1 MKRRIIAKLE
11 LKSEHIVKPIFFEGL
26 KKIGNP
32 KQIAEK
38 YYKLGIEEII
48 LKDIVASLYQR
59 ALNYKLIETIIKNLP
74 VPIALGGGVKSI
86 DDVHRLI
93 NCGADKICINTG
105 IFKNKKLIDQ
115 TAKIY
120 GSQSIV
126 VEIQSKKIG
135 DKWFCLTDNGRINTN
150 VEVGKWISET
160 QDRGAG
166 ELFLQ
171 SVDKDGTMEGFDI
184 KLFKSI
190 QKKIKIPVIFS
201 GGCGSLSHIKEILK
215 YKVSGICLS
224 SVLHYKKIKVKDVKK
239 ILK

>member
-1 MKRRIIAKLE
+1 MNRRIIAKLE

-38 YYKLGIEEII
+38 YYKLGIQEII
-48 LKDIVASLYQR
+48 IKDIVATLYQR
-59 ALNYKLIETIIKNLP
+59 SINYNLIKRVIKNLP
-74 VPIALGGGVKSI
+74 IPIVLGGGIKSI
-86 DDVHRLI
+86 DDIQRLI
-93 NCGADKICINTG
+93 NCGADKVCINSG
-105 IFKNKKLIDQ
+105 IFQKKNLLDQAAKL
-115 TAKIY
+115 Y

-150 VEVGKWISET
+150 VEVGKWISEV
-160 QDRGAG
+160 QARGAG
-166 ELFLQ
+166 ELLLQ

-184 KLFKSI
+184 QLLKNI
-190 QKKIKIPVIFS
+190 KKNIKIPMIFS
-201 GGCGSLSHIKEILK
+201 GGCGSLSHVREILK

-224 SVLHYKKIKVKDVKK
+224 SVLHYKKIKVKHLKK

>member
-93 NCGADKICINTG
+93 NCGADVLVAGSFVFKSDNPINT
-105 IFKNKKLIDQ
+105 
-115 TAKIY
+115 
-120 GSQSIV
+120 
-126 VEIQSKKIG
+126 
-135 DKWFCLTDNGRINTN
+135 
-150 VEVGKWISET
+150 ISE
-160 QDRGAG
+160 
-166 ELFLQ
+166 
-171 SVDKDGTMEGFDI
+171 
-184 KLFKSI
+184 
-190 QKKIKIPVIFS
+190 
-201 GGCGSLSHIKEILK
+201 LK
-215 YKVSGICLS
+215 NI
-224 SVLHYKKIKVKDVKK
+224 
-239 ILK
+239 

>member
-32 KQIAEK
+32 KQIAEQ

-59 ALNYKLIETIIKNLP
+59 PLNYKLIESIIKNLP
-74 VPIALGGGVKSI
+74 VPIALVVGIKSI
-86 DDVHRLI
+86 DYVHRLI
-93 NCGADKICINTG
+93 NCGSYKICINTG

-160 QDRGAG
+160 QDRGG
-166 ELFLQ
+166 
-171 SVDKDGTMEGFDI
+171 
-184 KLFKSI
+184 
-190 QKKIKIPVIFS
+190 
-201 GGCGSLSHIKEILK
+201 
-215 YKVSGICLS
+215 
-224 SVLHYKKIKVKDVKK
+224 
-239 ILK
+239 